1 MMVIVEENASQR
13 EQIAAIH
20 RVAFGGDS
28 ESEIVDKLRRDGL
41 IAVSLVACDDSDV
54 IGHILFS
61 DLAISVDERAVKA
74 AALAPLAVHPDHQRR
89 GIGSRL
95 VHAGLSLAR
104 DRRYEAVIVVGHPDY
119 YPRFGFSSLLA
130 RKLAAPF
137 SGDAFMALELTPGSL
152 SGARGAVHYPSA
164 FGLD

>member
-1 MMVIVEENASQR
+1 MVIVEENASQG

-20 RVAFGGDS
+20 RVAFGGAS
-28 ESEIVDKLRRDGL
+28 ESELVDRLRRDGL

-54 IGHILFS
+54 VGHILFS
-61 DLAISVDERAVKA
+61 DLAVSVDGRAVKA

-95 VHAGLSLAR
+95 VQAGLSLAR
-104 DRRYEAVIVVGHPDY
+104 DRRYEAVVVVGHPDY

-130 RKLAAPF
+130 RKLVAPF

-152 SGARGAVHYPSA
+152 SGASGAVHYPGA
-164 FGLD
+164 FGLG